1 MIDITSLKVDQETLK
16 LIPKQMA
23 LDLCILPLSRDG
35 ESVRVALIENYD
47 RKILNDLSFVLG
59 KKIIIETFPQNILI
73 EAIKQFYGFSNIDSI
88 KPTAM
93 DSESE
98 FVSLKEEE
106 KKVEFSSDGSIV
118 SLVNRIITDAIDMG
132 ASDIHVE
139 PYEKQLRV
147 RYRLD
152 GVLHEVLQPSVDK
165 SKPIISRLKI
175 MADLDI
181 AEKRRPQ
188 DGRIRVKQNN
198 RVIDIRVS
206 ALPTDFG
213 EKVVLRILDKSQL
226 QLDLSKL
233 GFEENNLKQFKRILH
248 LPYGMVLVT
257 GPTGSGKTTTL
268 YAALNYINSPEI
280 NITTIEDPIEYN
292 LTGINQTQ
300 VRSDIGVT
308 FAAALRAI
316 LRQDPNVIMVGEI
329 RDGET
334 AEIAI
339 RAALT
344 GHLVLSTLH
353 TNDAP
358 SAVTRL
364 IDMGVE
370 PFLVTSSV
378 KMMLAQRLL
387 RRLCDKCKK
396 PTNPSQD
403 VIQEIGLKNI
413 KNDVK
418 YFEPIG
424 CSACNN
430 FGYRGRTAAYEVLCL
445 ENGLLEHI
453 GKNVTASEVRTIAK
467 KEGMLTLRQSAL
479 LKAERG
485 ETSLTEVVRE
495 TTQ

>member
-1 MIDITSLKVDQETLK
+1 MSNSASLKIDQEVLK

-23 LDLCILPLSRDG
+23 VDLCVLPLSKDDG
-35 ESVRVALIENYD
+35 AIHIAMVENYD
-47 RKILNDLSFVLG
+47 RKILNELSFVLG
-59 KKIIIETFPQNILI
+59 KKIVVEIFPQDVLV
-73 EAIKQFYGFSNIDSI
+73 EAIKQHYGFSNFETI
-88 KPTAM
+88 K
-93 DSESE
+93 SEPEELNSE

-106 KKVEFSSDGSIV
+106 KKVEFSSDGSVV

-139 PYEKQLRV
+139 PYEKQLRI

-152 GVLHEVLQPSVDK
+152 GVLHEIHQLSVNK
-165 SKPIISRLKI
+165 AKPIISRLKI

-188 DGRIRVKQNN
+188 DGRIRVKQKN

-206 ALPTDFG
+206 TLPTDFG

-233 GFEENNLKQFKRILH
+233 GFEENDLNKFKRVLH

-268 YAALNYINSPEI
+268 YAALNYISSPEI
-280 NITTIEDPIEYN
+280 NITTIEDPVEYN
-292 LTGINQTQ
+292 LPGINQTQ

-308 FAAALRAI
+308 FATALRAI

-339 RAALT
+339 RSALT

-364 IDMGVE
+364 VDMGVE
-370 PFLVTSSV
+370 PFLVASSL
-378 KMMLAQRLL
+378 KMILAQRLL
-387 RRLCDKCKK
+387 RRLCNKCKMPVK
-396 PTNPSQD
+396 PSQD
-403 VIQEIGLKNI
+403 IIQEIGAKNI
-413 KNDVK
+413 KDNVV
-418 YFEPIG
+418 YYEPAG
-424 CSACNN
+424 CPECNHL
-430 FGYRGRTAAYEVLCL
+430 GYRGRTAAYEVLLL
-445 ENGLLEHI
+445 EEGLLEHI
-453 GKNVTASEVRTIAK
+453 GKNVTATEVRTIAK